1 MQDAMQ
7 ETMDAIEYG
16 SDSAV
21 SVNKKD
27 SLLSDISKLENEI
40 QQAVKLLEQTDRTT
54 PLYAAITPEQANLNR
69 RNIVFLRK
77 DLDSKRSE
85 YDELLN

>member
-16 SDSAV
+16 NESTAT
-21 SVNKKD
+21 VNKKD
-27 SLLSDISKLENEI
+27 SLLSDISKLENDI
-40 QQAVKLLEQTDRTT
+40 QQAIEILEQTDRTT
-54 PLYAAITPEQANLNR
+54 PLYAAVTPEQANLSR

-77 DLDSKRSE
+77 DLESKRSE
-85 YDELLN
+85 YDELLS